1 MPFTVF
7 FNIYEPGKEGP
18 CFTTT
23 DAKLAKVEY
32 NDRTSKPGMALTRMT
47 YTIQLEDLTKHE
59 EYVWL
64 VYQVRRAIRKF
75 FDGGRNHDD
84 FLASMALEKQ
94 LDQWN
99 VRTRTYL
106 NNHPNAKVDEKSK
119 AFFLLVEAWRD
130 KWHKYFAVKKSK
142 AEPEAVIKEMKK
154 ECEDYEA
161 QIDKYTKQ
169 VIGLI

>member
-1 MPFTVF
+1 MPFKVF
-7 FNIYEPGKEGP
+7 FQIYEPGKEGP

-32 NDRTSKPGMALTRMT
+32 NNRASKPGMALTRMT

-59 EYVWL
+59 QYVWL
-64 VYQVRRAIRKF
+64 VYQVRQAIRKF

-84 FLASMALEKQ
+84 LMASIALEKQ

-99 VRTRTYL
+99 ARTRTYL
-106 NNHPNAKVDEKSK
+106 NNHPNAKVDE
-119 AFFLLVEAWRD
+119 
-130 KWHKYFAVKKSK
+130 WHKYFAVKKSK
-142 AEPEAVIKEMKK
+142 AESDAVIKEMKK